1 MIYNFQY
8 KNIFW
13 RFFIIESNFIT
24 EYLEGLVAYDKVTAI
39 AKLSKR
45 FNLELEK
52 ATKLYNAWRREWCKG
67 I

>member
-1 MIYNFQY
+1 M
-8 KNIFW
+8 
-13 RFFIIESNFIT
+13 ESNFIT

-52 ATKLYNAWRREWCKG
+52 ATKLYNTWRREWCKG